1 MEIDY
6 RAMQVI
12 AEVSLGIVGFSAILI
27 ALNEEQM
34 MDLVPPDN
42 FRVQLLTYSAF
53 GAMFCALI
61 PFAIFNASEPSTSW
75 TILSF
80 ILCVYSAIGLS
91 IFPKKVIGLRK
102 DGYKDLFPLK
112 IVFLQM
118 GMLSI
123 IFVLS
128 GSMILD
134 LISQKNNVYLF
145 CLILF
150 LIQST
155 IAFIRTMFVRVQ

>member
-1 MEIDY
+1 MFKQVSQNLFPIIRHVNLIIFY
-6 RAMQVI
+6 ILSIIKNMQK
-12 AEVSLGIVGFSAILI
+12 
-27 ALNEEQM
+27 NNQ
-34 MDLVPPDN
+34 N
-42 FRVQLLTYSAF
+42 FRVHLLTYSAF
-53 GAMFCALI
+53 GAMFCSLI

-123 IFVLS
+123 IFILS

-134 LISQKNNVYLF
+134 WISQKNNTYLF

>member
-1 MEIDY
+1 MEIDF
-6 RAMQVI
+6 RALQVI
-12 AEVSLGIVGFSAILI
+12 AEVALGIVGFSAILI
-27 ALNEEQM
+27 ALSRAK
-34 MDLVPPDN
+34 DGFSAPDN

-61 PFAIFNASEPSTSW
+61 PFAIFNSENASSSW
-75 TILSF
+75 LIISF
-80 ILCVYSAIGLS
+80 LLCIYSVIGLS
-91 IFPKKVIGLRK
+91 IFPRRVASLRR
-102 DGYKDLFPLK
+102 DGFKNLFPLK

-118 GMLSI
+118 GMLII
-123 IFVLS
+123 IFILS
-128 GSMILD
+128 GLMILD
-134 LISQKNNVYLF
+134 VIIQKNNVYLL

>member
-27 ALNEEQM
+27 ALSRAN
-34 MDLVPPDN
+34 DGFSAPDN

-91 IFPKKVIGLRK
+91 IFPKKVIGLRN

-123 IFVLS
+123 IFILS

-134 LISQKNNVYLF
+134 LILQKNNVYLF